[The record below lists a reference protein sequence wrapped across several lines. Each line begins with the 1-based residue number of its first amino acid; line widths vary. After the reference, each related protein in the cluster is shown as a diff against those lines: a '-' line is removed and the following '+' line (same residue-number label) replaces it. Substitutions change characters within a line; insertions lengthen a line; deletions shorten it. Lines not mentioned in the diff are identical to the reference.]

1 MLTMALTTM
10 TTIFHLHLLL
20 RPAAKPLI
28 TILHLLPATKPPITM
43 LHHRSKYFKLA
54 SLAPLSCVSCGPR
67 RFYGRISFTVANWFR
82 LR

>member
-1 MLTMALTTM
+1 MLTTALTMT

-20 RPAAKPLI
+20 RPALI

-54 SLAPLSCVSCGPR
+54 SLAPLFCVSCGPR